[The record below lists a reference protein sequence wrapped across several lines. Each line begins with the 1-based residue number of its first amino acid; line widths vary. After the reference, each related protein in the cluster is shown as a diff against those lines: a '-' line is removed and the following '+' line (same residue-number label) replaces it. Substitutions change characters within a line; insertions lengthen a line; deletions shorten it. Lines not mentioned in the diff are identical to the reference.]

1 MSDEVRISSLLEDL
15 HNMTTLIIR
24 KDYESRFLL
33 FNLNSYVIPLFLM
46 FGVNFGTKMVANM
59 KIMLIFVA

>member
-1 MSDEVRISSLLEDL
+1 
-15 HNMTTLIIR
+15 MTTLIIR

-46 FGVNFGTKMVANM
+46 FGINFGTKMVANM